1 MNNKAQG
8 LSLNTIVIA
17 IIVLIVLVTLIA
29 VFVGALGLFTKD
41 ITKDCTNKAGMCQAK
56 QLTGPACGTNDF
68 GSEISQV
75 VGVVCT
81 DADGVDTGEVCCR
94 KL

>member
-41 ITKDCTNKAGMCQAK
+41 ITKDCTNKG
-56 QLTGPACGTNDF
+56 GDF
-68 GSEISQV
+68 VPNRTSTVLPVTRFS
-75 VGVVCT
+75 T
-81 DADGVDTGEVCCR
+81 
-94 KL
+94 LW

>member
-41 ITKDCTNKAGMCQAK
+41 ITKDCTNKGGTCQTK
-56 QLTGPACGTNDF
+56 QTTGPACGTNDF
-68 GSEISQV
+68 GSDIKSNSRCSLY
-75 VGVVCT
+75 GC
-81 DADGVDTGEVCCR
+81 GWGR
-94 KL
+94 YR

>member
-29 VFVGALGLFTKD
+29 VFMGALGLFTKD
-41 ITKDCTNKAGMCQAK
+41 ITKDCANKGGTCQAK
-56 QLTGPACGTNDF
+56 QATGPACGTNDF
-68 GSEISQV
+68 GSDINQIV
-75 VGVVCT
+75 DTVCT
-81 DADGVDTGEVCCR
+81 DADGERTGKICCR